1 MIPARPSDTL
11 RFCTDAGTPPRR
23 ELSRPAW
30 VADVIQP
37 GAMPFDGK
45 RMFWGGFNV
54 AVRL

>member
-23 ELSRPAW
+23 ELSRPAR

-45 RMFWGGFNV
+45 RRCRGGFEM
-54 AVRL
+54 AMRI